1 MNIFV
6 INVIKHLRGRK
17 YYRHMVLNND
27 FSSFSQCFIP
37 QGIAAGENFKSFPSG
52 HSINASIVMSIAFFP
67 FKKTSTSQK
76 VFIGVAAYTVLVQ
89 FSRIMQGAHFLSDVT
104 MGVIIGLLMIVLANK
119 IFAYD
124 SVE

>member
-1 MNIFV
+1 
-6 INVIKHLRGRK
+6 
-17 YYRHMVLNND
+17 MVLNND
-27 FSSFSQCFIP
+27 FSGFSQCFIP
-37 QGIAAGENFKSFPSG
+37 QGIAAVENFKSFPSG
-52 HSINASIVMSIAFFP
+52 HSANASIVMLIALFP